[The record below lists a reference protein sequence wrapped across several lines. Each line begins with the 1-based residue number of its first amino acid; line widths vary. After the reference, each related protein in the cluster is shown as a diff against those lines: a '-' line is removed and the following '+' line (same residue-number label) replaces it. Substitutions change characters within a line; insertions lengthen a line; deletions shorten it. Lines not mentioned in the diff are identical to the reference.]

1 MRLTSMSLWILAA
14 LALAPA
20 AWAQDQTEQTAKFD
34 EMPQGGSLPVS
45 VAPTDT
51 RDLTR
56 SLQVELKRVG
66 CFPGL
71 VDGVWGDATKGA
83 LANFARLAKL
93 DVATDAPTPIA
104 VDALK
109 SRHDRVCPVICP
121 AGQAEQNGVCVANA
135 PPPAAKAA
143 KPQATAEP
151 KRAPRANP
159 DNERPGGGMCLRND
173 GRGQALVPCSEA
185 FGGRRVY

>member
-1 MRLTSMSLWILAA
+1 MRLTSMSLWVLMA

-20 AWAQDQTEQTAKFD
+20 AWAQSQTEQTATFD

-45 VAPTDT
+45 VAPIDT

-56 SLQVELKRVG
+56 SVQLELKRVG
-66 CFPGL
+66 CFPGV
-71 VDGVWGDATKGA
+71 VDGLWGDTTKGA

-93 DVATDAPTPIA
+93 DVATDAPTPVA

-109 SRHDRVCPVICP
+109 SRTDRVCPVICP
-121 AGQAEQNGVCVANA
+121 AGQVEQNGACVAKA

-143 KPQATAEP
+143 RPQVAAEP

-159 DNERPGGGMCLRND
+159 DNERPSSGMCLRND

-185 FGGRRVY
+185 PGARRVY

>member
-1 MRLTSMSLWILAA
+1 MRLTSMSLLVLMG

-20 AWAQDQTEQTAKFD
+20 AWAQGQTEQTAKVD
-34 EMPQGGSLPVS
+34 EMPQGGSLS
-45 VAPTDT
+45 LSAAPSDT

-56 SLQVELKRVG
+56 TVQLELKRVG

-71 VDGVWGDATKGA
+71 VDGLWGDATKDA

-93 DVATDAPTPIA
+93 DVATDAPSPLA

-109 SRHDRVCPVICP
+109 SRNDRVCPLVCP
-121 AGQAEQNGVCVANA
+121 AGQAEQNGSCVAKA
-135 PPPAAKAA
+135 PPPAAKPVR
-143 KPQATAEP
+143 PQAAAEP

-159 DNERPGGGMCLRND
+159 ENERPNSGMCLRND
-173 GRGQALVPCSEA
+173 GRTQALVPCGEA
-185 FGGRRVY
+185 PGARRVY

>member
-1 MRLTSMSLWILAA
+1 LAA

-83 LANFARLAKL
+83 LANFA
-93 DVATDAPTPIA
+93 
-104 VDALK
+104 
-109 SRHDRVCPVICP
+109 
-121 AGQAEQNGVCVANA
+121 
-135 PPPAAKAA
+135 
-143 KPQATAEP
+143 
-151 KRAPRANP
+151 
-159 DNERPGGGMCLRND
+159 
-173 GRGQALVPCSEA
+173 
-185 FGGRRVY
+185 